1 MKYLFQRYGSQNYWI
16 RLLSPGKRIEKSL
29 GTPDRH
35 QAELL
40 ALPLIAEHKAALQAR
55 RPRLEAAWGYRLEP
69 GREHIGAD
77 GQRIIATER
86 ELLILDGAGRIVRRE
101 PNGGPALRMVP
112 DLASF
117 PEGKEAERDA
127 TLWRLLRER
136 ESRPTVARKSD
147 DDAIFETYLR
157 HAGITGANEREARK
171 SWDLFRTLTAGKAL
185 RDCTREDGRT
195 LVGHMLDAGLKS
207 TSVKRKLAALN
218 AACNLAIGDGKIRF
232 NPFAGVIPKR
242 DDAMR
247 RLPLGDDD
255 MAACRARLD
264 TLSAADALLWKL
276 LAATGMRLSEAF
288 QIDREQRED
297 GHRFVV
303 IGTKTANSKRRVP
316 LPDFVPPV
324 KGALFAGAPNIAGH
338 RLGDFIRACG
348 IADKRKT
355 LHCLR
360 HRAADR
366 LRAAGCPEGIRHE
379 LLGHEKRTIAD
390 GYGKGSPVRLLRE
403 WQERIGC

>member
-16 RLLSPGKRIEKSL
+16 RLLSPDKRIEKSL

-86 ELLILDGAGRIVRRE
+86 ELLILDGAGRIVGRE

-171 SWDLFRTLTAGKAL
+171 SWELFRMLTAGKAL

-195 LVGHMLDAGLKS
+195 LVGHMLELRSEIDQRQAQTGRPQCRLQS
-207 TSVKRKLAALN
+207 
-218 AACNLAIGDGKIRF
+218 CH
-232 NPFAGVIPKR
+232 
-242 DDAMR
+242 R
-247 RLPLGDDD
+247 RWQ
-255 MAACRARLD
+255 D
-264 TLSAADALLWKL
+264 TL
-276 LAATGMRLSEAF
+276 
-288 QIDREQRED
+288 Q
-297 GHRFVV
+297 
-303 IGTKTANSKRRVP
+303 P
-316 LPDFVPPV
+316 LR
-324 KGALFAGAPNIAGH
+324 G
-338 RLGDFIRACG
+338 
-348 IADKRKT
+348 
-355 LHCLR
+355 R
-360 HRAADR
+360 HPQA
-366 LRAAGCPEGIRHE
+366 
-379 LLGHEKRTIAD
+379 
-390 GYGKGSPVRLLRE
+390 
-403 WQERIGC
+403 